1 MAMKRCP
8 VCGEKYSDTY
18 RNCPFCEEEDALLE
32 GEDIR
37 RAPSRGRRAS
47 RSRQYSLITPTLIV
61 LIILMAALLIYL
73 LYGDQISRKFGG
85 GEEDQNNPPISD
97 DISPQQPNVA
107 PPPVVEPNHEP
118 NSDDPDNEPG
128 VLPNTPDDTD
138 PSGTTPGTV
147 PSTPDTA
154 TPPADSGEMTYDKA
168 MALPG
173 GLSLSTTDF
182 TLKRVG
188 ETATIRVSG
197 GSGSYTWFSEDDG
210 VASVDQNGKVT
221 AISRGTIN
229 VVVTDGSKRGVC
241 IVRCSLSSSTAP
253 AAPSAPSAP
262 STPTTTPPA
271 DTSSSGGTGSTGG
284 TLKTGKAV
292 VVNSVNG
299 VRVRSGPGTSYEAL
313 ATIPNGGSV
322 QVVESAGDGWYKI
335 TFSAVGGVSTT
346 GYMKGDFLS
355 NS

>member
-8 VCGEKYSDTY
+8 VCGEKFSDTY

-37 RAPSRGRRAS
+37 RGPSRGRRTA

-61 LIILMAALLIYL
+61 LIILMAGLLIYL
-73 LYGDQISRKFGG
+73 LYGDKIAQRFGG
-85 GEEDQNNPPISD
+85 EDDQNTPPVSDNQNPNITTPS
-97 DISPQQPNVA
+97 
-107 PPPVVEPNHEP
+107 VVEPDTIDPEE
-118 NSDDPDNEPG
+118 PDNEPG
-128 VLPNTPDDTD
+128 VLPDAPDITN
-138 PSGTTPGTV
+138 PGGTTAPGTTT
-147 PSTPDTA
+147 PPTGDSTP
-154 TPPADSGEMTYDKA
+154 PSDSGEMTYEKA

-182 TLKRVG
+182 TLKQVG

-197 GSGSYTWFSEDDG
+197 GSGSYTWISEDDG

-221 AISRGTIN
+221 GISRGTVN

-241 IVRCSLSSSTAP
+241 IVRCSLSSSGTSKP
-253 AAPSAPSAP
+253 ATTPATP
-262 STPTTTPPA
+262 STPTPSTNTP
-271 DTSSSGGTGSTGG
+271 SSGGS
-284 TLKTGKAV
+284 LKVGKAV
-292 VVNSVNG
+292 VINSVNG
-299 VRVRSGPGTSYEAL
+299 VRVRSGPGTSYDAL

-335 TFSAVGGVSTT
+335 TFSDVGGVTTT
-346 GYMKGDFLS
+346 GYMKGEFLS

>member
-73 LYGDQISRKFGG
+73 LYGDQISQKLGG
-85 GEEDQNNPPISD
+85 GEENQNNPPISN
-97 DISPQQPNVA
+97 DISPQQPDVTT
-107 PPPVVEPNHEP
+107 PPVMEPNQEP
-118 NSDDPDNEPG
+118 NSGDSGSEPG
-128 VLPNTPDDTD
+128 VLPNTPGDTD
-138 PSGTTPGTV
+138 PSGTTPGT
-147 PSTPDTA
+147 PATTPDTT
-154 TPPADSGEMTYDKA
+154 TPSADSGEMTYDKA

-241 IVRCSLSSSTAP
+241 IVRCSLSSSTTS
-253 AAPSAPSAP
+253 AAPSTPSTP

-271 DTSSSGGTGSTGG
+271 DTSSSGSTGG
-284 TLKTGKAV
+284 ALKTGKAV

-346 GYMKGDFLS
+346 GYMKGEFLS